1 MKIVQELPEI
11 FETFGEQR
19 RKAFLEIK
27 EYKDKGV
34 PVVGMYCAYF
44 PTELAMAVGAIPV
57 GLCSF
62 SDETVKSAER
72 EMPKTMCPLVKSS
85 YGFALE
91 DKCPFLHFADLVIG
105 ETTCDGKKKM
115 YEMLAEIKPVFVME
129 LPNSQSERSLEFWK
143 QEVIRTKEYLEEF
156 FHVVITNQMI
166 RDAVH
171 LNNQIRMSLKK
182 LCEVMKLDPAP
193 VLGEDIQKMVQ
204 GSKYRFDFKN
214 TPEIVNEVR
223 EKILKEYEEGKRLE
237 KRPRI
242 LVTGCPIGGDSMK
255 IIRAIEDNGGVVVAV
270 ENCSGVRTLAEMVDE
285 TGEDIYFSIARKYLA
300 TGCSIMTPNDN
311 RIQLLGS
318 IMDEYHVDGVVEMIL
333 NGCHST
339 GAESTYI
346 RKFVNEEKHLPYI
359 VVDTDYSTG
368 DIAQITT
375 RLAAFVEMLQ
385 AQTSEQSQ
393 VDINYCYK
401 ILLSGIA
408 EGRAR
413 EEILKE
419 IWKYTGIP
427 LQIENLQNKKK
438 LCFGIDENVLLRKE
452 KDTKSFENGDI
463 EITGYFV
470 PGRSRALVH
479 SLLDIIAKSYKVM
492 HRESESE
499 ERPDYLWLITENN
512 KSAKELYQ
520 KLSVFMGNNFYLN
533 KPEEEG
539 VFVSSLSGM
548 EGRTL
553 LIDILETKINEISG
567 RILVGNGFSESLNKG
582 KTSFTVQDELSL
594 ANSYMMIQKMR
605 TRDKIQFT
613 EVVEESIKQYSMV
626 KIVLQP
632 FLENSIIHGLKGGA
646 GCITLTAS
654 EKEES
659 IEFLIQDNGCGI
671 NPELVRELNDI
682 KSDAGHGIKN
692 TMRRLHLYYEGRA
705 SVVIK
710 SEPGHGTLVIIDVPK
725 DWKSEDI

>member
-582 KTSFTVQDELSL
+582 KNKKLQQYVFRIISNKKPKEKVCLIEQYYYDL
-594 ANSYMMIQKMR
+594 AVSYIGEKV
-605 TRDKIQFT
+605 DKQEIY
-613 EVVEESIKQYSMV
+613 VEELARIKKEDEEKGKDLYDTLYWYLQMKRNTAQTAYKMKIHRNTLLPRIARLNEIIGVDEKDTIECEGLLMV
-626 KIVLQP
+626 MEI
-632 FLENSIIHGLKGGA
+632 
-646 GCITLTAS
+646 
-654 EKEES
+654 EKEKES
-659 IEFLIQDNGCGI
+659 VQRN
-671 NPELVRELNDI
+671 
-682 KSDAGHGIKN
+682 
-692 TMRRLHLYYEGRA
+692 
-705 SVVIK
+705 
-710 SEPGHGTLVIIDVPK
+710 
-725 DWKSEDI
+725 